1 MIKSF
6 CLLCICLAVAACA
19 SQFAN
24 RYVGK
29 DVVDLEL
36 ENGKPTNIVEL
47 PDGRSS
53 SQPASATPSGGWPIT
68 HRRRE
73 THQSPIHSSSALP
86 PPSSTA

>member
-47 PDGRSS
+47 PTVGV
-53 SQPASATPSGGWPIT
+53 PTNTTGVAG
-68 HRRRE
+68 
-73 THQSPIHSSSALP
+73 LM
-86 PPSSTA
+86 